1 MNVYILLDRSG
12 SMETMWDEALGSIN
26 GYVAELPEK
35 TNVFLA
41 VFDTDYN
48 VIRNTAAK
56 KWKPISREDATPRG
70 GTRLFDSAA
79 RIMYRAL
86 DDNAEKTVIVVMT
99 DGFENSS
106 LNFKQSDVKTL
117 SKTMEAK
124 KWELLFLGAN
134 FDKVGDV
141 AINNFGVAS
150 GKFADVKVGTMHDYM
165 TTTLSR
171 STAAYATSGAAINL
185 ADNNIDP
192 DKFKIK
198 SNI

>member
-48 VIRNTAAK
+48 VIRNTTAK

-141 AINNFGVAS
+141 ATNNFGVAK
-150 GKFADVKVGTMHDYM
+150 GKFADIKVGTMHDYM

-185 ADNNIDP
+185 TDNNIDP

>member
-1 MNVYILLDRSG
+1 
-12 SMETMWDEALGSIN
+12 MWDEALGSIN
-26 GYVAELPEK
+26 GYVKELPEK

-48 VIRNTAAK
+48 VIRNTTAK
-56 KWKPISREDATPRG
+56 KWLPLSRDDATPRG

-99 DGFENSS
+99 DGFENAS
-106 LNFKQSDVKTL
+106 LNFKQSDVKAL
-117 SKTMEAK
+117 SKTMDAK

-141 AINNFGVAS
+141 AVNNFGVGA
-150 GKFADVKVGTMHDYM
+150 GKFADVKLGTMQTYM
-165 TTTLSR
+165 STTLSQ
-171 STAAYATSGAAINL
+171 STRAYGASGATINL
-185 ADNNIDP
+185 SNNTINLSDNNIDP
-192 DKFKIK
+192 DQFKIK
-198 SNI
+198 RSI